1 MKFTVKLHSQLT
13 EKQASFLQSSEPHAL
28 LTGPPGTAKTY
39 TACAKGLI
47 GVKRK
52 KFDRI
57 IIIRSAVSTRP
68 IGFLPGDLAE
78 KQEVYAE
85 PYIDIF
91 GDLTGNKNGWKA
103 LNAQNL
109 IEFTTTSH
117 LRGVTFDDA
126 YVILDE
132 VQNCDYHECRT
143 VATRVG
149 EDTSLVVLGDSGQS
163 DLTVGSQEHRRFLRV
178 FASISGVNKV
188 EFTAED
194 IVRSDF
200 VRKFCAAEQE
210 HRPKKLC
217 APPTEDEQ
225 TSFRAPPE
233 NIY

>member
-1 MKFTVKLHSQLT
+1 MKLPVKLHSQLT
-13 EKQASFLQSSEPHAL
+13 EKQSSFLKSPNPHGL

-47 GVKRK
+47 GIKRK
-52 KFDRI
+52 KFERI

-85 PYIDIF
+85 PYLDIF
-91 GDLTGNKNGWKA
+91 GDLTGNNNAWKA
-103 LNAQNL
+103 LSAKNL

-117 LRGVTFDDA
+117 LRGVTFADA

-149 EDTSLVVLGDSGQS
+149 EGTSLVVLGDSGQS
-163 DLTVGSQEHRRFLRV
+163 DLTVGAQEHRRFLRV
-178 FASISGVNKV
+178 FGSISGVEKV
-188 EFTAED
+188 EFTAQD

-200 VRKFCAAEQE
+200 VREFCAAEEE

-217 APPTEDEQ
+217 SPPDT
-225 TSFRAPPE
+225 R
-233 NIY
+233 